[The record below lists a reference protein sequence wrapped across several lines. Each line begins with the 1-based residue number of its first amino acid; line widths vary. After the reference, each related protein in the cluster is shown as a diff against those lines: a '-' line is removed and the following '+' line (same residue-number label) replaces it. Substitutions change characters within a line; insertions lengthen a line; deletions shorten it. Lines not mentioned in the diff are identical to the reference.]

1 MHWARSFV
9 SSHPVR
15 LPARAQLS
23 LPSYSRRSPFLPA
36 PISSFPFQRAERE
49 WNLLYFL
56 APLPS
61 TRFLSLQMD
70 ATPAAAAESSGRRGS
85 DEGGKGRSG
94 GQRNRKAASSLE
106 LLPSSS
112 PSLLSSSWPAPLISS
127 SALCTRFN
135 VSVLDPS
142 VVHVAASEILFSI
155 GIFVRTRS

>member
-1 MHWARSFV
+1 
-9 SSHPVR
+9 VR
-15 LPARAQLS
+15 PP
-23 LPSYSRRSPFLPA
+23 PSYSSGGGGGGKLRAARVRR
-36 PISSFPFQRAERE
+36 
-49 WNLLYFL
+49 
-56 APLPS
+56 
-61 TRFLSLQMD
+61 
-70 ATPAAAAESSGRRGS
+70 
-85 DEGGKGRSG
+85 GGKGRGG

-112 PSLLSSSWPAPLISS
+112 PSLLSSLWPAPLISL